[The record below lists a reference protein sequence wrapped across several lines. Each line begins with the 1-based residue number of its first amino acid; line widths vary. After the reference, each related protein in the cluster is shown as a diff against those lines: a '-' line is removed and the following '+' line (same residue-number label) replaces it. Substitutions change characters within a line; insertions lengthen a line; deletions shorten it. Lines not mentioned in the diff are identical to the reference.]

1 MPNTP
6 LKNIVIPAKAGI
18 KTDPHFRE
26 DDIPPARKADI
37 LLEALP
43 YLQAFRGKTVLIKY
57 GGSAIADSAKRR
69 ALLQDI
75 VFLSV
80 AGIRPVLV
88 HGGGPN
94 ISKQMT
100 RTGKP
105 PRFVQGLRVT
115 DATTLKLVI
124 KTLSEVNHLLVKE
137 LKALGARAQGISG
150 LESEL
155 IRAEQYTIAGEDIGF
170 VGKVSG
176 VNTGPVQR
184 LLALSV
190 IPVVMPVGSGWDHQ
204 AYNINADEAAAALAA
219 ALKAEKFVLITDVPG
234 ILRQSGNRHSLIST
248 ATVKQIGHLTK
259 QGVISG
265 GMIPKTKACIHALE
279 GGVRKTHMID
289 VAVPHGLLLEI
300 FTQQGIGTEI
310 VAR

>member
-1 MPNTP
+1 MPSTP
-6 LKNIVIPAKAGI
+6 LKIPAAVI
-18 KTDPHFRE
+18 K
-26 DDIPPARKADI
+26 KADI

-57 GGSAIADSAKRR
+57 GGSAIGDPAKRR

-75 VFLSV
+75 VFLSG

-100 RTGKP
+100 SNGKP
-105 PRFVQGLRVT
+105 PLFVQGLRVT

-124 KTLSEVNHLLVKE
+124 KALSEVNHVLVKE
-137 LKALGARAQGISG
+137 LKALGARAQGVSG
-150 LESEL
+150 LESGL
-155 IRAEQYTIAGEDIGF
+155 IRADQYTIAGEDLGF

-184 LLALSV
+184 LLALGV

-204 AYNINADEAAAALAA
+204 AYNINADEAAAAMAA

-234 ILRQSGNRHSLIST
+234 ILRQAENRRTLIST
-248 ATVKQIGHLTK
+248 ATVKQIGRLTR

-289 VAVPHGLLLEI
+289 VTVPHGLLLEI